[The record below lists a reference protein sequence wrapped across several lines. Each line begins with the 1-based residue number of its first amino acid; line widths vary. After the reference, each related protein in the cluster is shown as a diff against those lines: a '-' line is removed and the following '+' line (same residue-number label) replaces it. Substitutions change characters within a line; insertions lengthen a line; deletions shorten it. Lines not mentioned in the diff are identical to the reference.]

1 MKTTPDNEK
10 LLDLIDDAR
19 KGKIVLPQ
27 FQRNF
32 VWSRDDVTA
41 LLLSILEGHFI
52 GAFLLLD
59 TDSDNLPFAARTL
72 EGVAL
77 SMDQARPDR
86 MILDGQQRL
95 TSLHYAFA
103 APDIPLRWTKYPYRF
118 FLDLRKVTE
127 GQLEEAITSERV
139 DFVDDRLHRES
150 QFESLVIPFTEI
162 EQWEDW
168 LNDYEQW
175 LVTRDKDA
183 YFSQYFKID
192 KPVWRTVMDR
202 VRSFLVPTLGI
213 PKFLPDNGER
223 IAEVCAIFEK
233 MNSTGVRL
241 SVYDL
246 LTARLYKYGID
257 QHSLWQKAVD
267 SHKLLDQVSGGEP
280 DVFGVYLLR
289 TMALMRGL
297 DVKSKSLIN
306 LKPKDYEHDWCLAA
320 ASIEKALERIMSTT
334 QDGFGAFDQR
344 WQPYST
350 MVSPLAAMLHKI
362 ETKKLDHR
370 AYKLMRRWYWSS
382 VFLERYAGAVESTI
396 HRDFQDFVKAVNDP
410 SLEPQALAEA
420 RVNIV
425 ENPNYSLRN
434 VSRVNATY
442 RGIMCLTA
450 IRGAKDFQADDSIQ
464 FHDLEDHHIFPQAY
478 LTNVRDAAGNKIPPG
493 RINSIVNR
501 TLISAQTNGR
511 IHRKSPSKYL
521 AEIVP
526 AAREREIMASHFID
540 HDGLAAMQSDDFD
553 AFLDARELSLLTEV
567 VTRVGD

>member
-1 MKTTPDNEK
+1 MKITPDNEH
-10 LLDLIDDAR
+10 LTGLIDNAR

-59 TDSDNLPFAARTL
+59 TDSDSLPFAARPL

-77 SMDQARPDR
+77 SAAQIRPDR

-103 APDIPLRWTKYPYRF
+103 APDIPLKWTKYPYRF

-127 GQLEEAITSERV
+127 GKLEEAISSERADLV
-139 DFVDDRLHRES
+139 GGNLTRQT

-162 EQWEDW
+162 EQWDNW

-175 LVTRDKDA
+175 LVARDQDA
-183 YFSQYFKID
+183 YFNQYFRVD
-192 KPVWRTVMDR
+192 KPAWRATMDR
-202 VRSFLVPTLGI
+202 IRSFLVPTLEI
-213 PKFLPDNGER
+213 PKFSPDDADR
-223 IAEVCAIFEK
+223 IGEVCAIFEK

-257 QHSLWQKAVD
+257 QHSLWQKAID
-267 SHKLLDQVSGGEP
+267 SHKLLNQFSGGEP
-280 DVFGVYLLR
+280 DAYGVYLLR
-289 TMALMRGL
+289 TISLMRGS
-297 DVKSKSLIN
+297 DVKSKTLIN
-306 LKPKDYEHDWCLAA
+306 FKPDDYERDWLQAA
-320 ASIEKALERIMSTT
+320 ASMEKALGRIASTEE
-334 QDGFGAFDQR
+334 DGFGVFDQR
-344 WQPYST
+344 WMPYST
-350 MVSPLAAMLHKI
+350 MVSPLAAMVHAI
-362 ETKKLDHR
+362 ETQKLDHQ

-382 VFLERYAGAVESTI
+382 VFQERYAGAVESTI
-396 HRDFQDFVKAVNDP
+396 HRDYQDFLHAVSDP
-410 SLEPQALAEA
+410 SFEPQALAEA
-420 RVNIV
+420 RANIV

-442 RGIMCLTA
+442 RGVMCLVA
-450 IRGAKDFQADDSIQ
+450 MRGAKDFRADDSIQ

-478 LTNVRDAAGNKIPPG
+478 LARLRGADGKRTPSG

-501 TLISAQTNGR
+501 TLISAQTNKR
-511 IHRKSPSKYL
+511 ISRKSPSEYL
-521 AEIVP
+521 AQIVP
-526 AAREREIMASHFID
+526 QATAPEIMASHFID
-540 HDGLAAMQSDDFD
+540 ADGLAAMQADNYD